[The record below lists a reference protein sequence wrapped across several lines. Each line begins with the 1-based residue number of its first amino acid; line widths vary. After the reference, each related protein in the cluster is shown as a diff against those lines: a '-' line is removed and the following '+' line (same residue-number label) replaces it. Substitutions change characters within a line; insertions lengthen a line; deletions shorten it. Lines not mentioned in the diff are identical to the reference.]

1 MAEPSIGIRLAGTGM
16 AVPATVLTND
26 DLAKRVDT
34 SDAWISQRTGI
45 RERRILNDTATVRD
59 LARDA
64 AIQALEN
71 AGMVGADLDMLICA
85 TLRPEMVCPS
95 TAARV
100 VAEIGAVPAAAV
112 DLNAACSGFVYALNF
127 ASSLIRTGAVRTVAV
142 LGAEALS
149 KLTDWQDR
157 GTCVLFG
164 DGAGAAILTASDDPT
179 QGLLHQTMA
188 SDGSM
193 WKELYCPREPHHV
206 PADDKIFSGT
216 FDTLQMNGR
225 EIYKFAVSTLQKTI
239 EKVLADQGLRSG
251 DLAMVIAHQSN
262 ARILESAREKLGLPE
277 DKLYINIDRYGNT
290 SAASI
295 PICLHEL
302 NAAGRIKPGDLI
314 LFVGLGGGLT
324 WASALWRV

>member
-16 AVPATVLTND
+16 AVPENVLTND
-26 DLAKRVDT
+26 QLAQRVDT
-34 SDAWISQRTGI
+34 NDQWISQRTGI
-45 RERRILNDTATVRD
+45 RQRRILDGGDTVRD

-64 AIQALEN
+64 VRQALAN
-71 AGMVGADLDMLICA
+71 ANMTGQDLDMLICA

-100 VAEIGAVPAAAV
+100 VAEVGAVPAAAV

-127 ASSLIRTGAVRTVAV
+127 ASSLIRTGAARTIAV
-142 LGAEALS
+142 VGAEALS
-149 KLTDWQDR
+149 KITDWKDR
-157 GTCVLFG
+157 STCVLFG
-164 DGAGAAILTASDDPT
+164 DGAGAAILTASDNPR
-179 QGLLHQTMA
+179 QGLIHQTMA

-193 WKELYCPREPHHV
+193 WKELYCPRDAEQV

-225 EIYKFAVSTLQKTI
+225 EIYKFAVGTLHRTI
-239 EKVLADQGLRSG
+239 EKVLADNDLRSD
-251 DLAMVIAHQSN
+251 DLSMVIAHQSN

-302 NAAGRIKPGDLI
+302 TAAGRIHEGDLV
-314 LFVGLGGGLT
+314 LFIGLGGGLT

>member
-1 MAEPSIGIRLAGTGM
+1 MAREATRQAM
-16 AVPATVLTND
+16 A
-26 DLAKRVDT
+26 
-34 SDAWISQRTGI
+34 
-45 RERRILNDTATVRD
+45 
-59 LARDA
+59 
-64 AIQALEN
+64 N
-71 AGMVGADLDMLICA
+71 AGITGSQLDMLICA
-85 TLRPEMVCPS
+85 TLRAEMVCPS

-100 VAEIGAVPAAAV
+100 VAELGAVPAAAV

-127 ASSLIRTGAVRTVAV
+127 ASSLIRTGAARTVAV
-142 LGAEALS
+142 VGAEALS
-149 KLTDWQDR
+149 KVTDWADR
-157 GTCVLFG
+157 RTCVLFG
-164 DGAGAAILTASDDPT
+164 DGSGAAILTASDDPR

-193 WKELYCPREPHHV
+193 WKELYCPRDAGQV
-206 PADDKIFSGT
+206 PTDDKIFSGS

-225 EIYKFAVSTLQKTI
+225 EIYKFAVATLQKTI
-239 EKVLADQGLRSG
+239 EKVLLDNDLRAQ
-251 DLAMVIAHQSN
+251 DLGMVIAHQSN
-262 ARILESAREKLGLPE
+262 ARILESARERLGLAE

-302 NAAGRIKPGDLI
+302 HTAGRVRPGDLV

>member
-1 MAEPSIGIRLAGTGM
+1 MVQPRLGIRLAGTGM
-16 AVPATVLTND
+16 AVPDTVLTNA
-26 DLAKRVDT
+26 DLAARVET
-34 SDAWISQRTGI
+34 SDEWIMQRTGI
-45 RERRILNDTATVRD
+45 RERRILNGRDSVRD
-59 LARDA
+59 LAREA
-64 AIQALEN
+64 TLQAMAN
-71 AGMVGADLDMLICA
+71 AGVTGPQLDMLICA

-100 VAEIGAVPAAAV
+100 VAEIGATPAAAV

-127 ASSLIRTGAVRTVAV
+127 ASSLIRTGTARTVAV
-142 LGAEALS
+142 VGAEALS
-149 KLTDWQDR
+149 KVTDWADR
-157 GTCVLFG
+157 RTCVLFG
-164 DGAGAAILTASDDPT
+164 DGAGAAILTASEDPQ
-179 QGLLHQTMA
+179 QGLLHQIMA
-188 SDGSM
+188 SDGGM
-193 WKELYCPREPHHV
+193 WKELYCPRNADQV
-206 PADDKIFSGT
+206 PEDDKIFSGA

-225 EIYKFAVSTLQKTI
+225 EIYKFAVATLQKTV
-239 EKVLADQGLRSG
+239 EKVMSDNGLRAD

-262 ARILESAREKLGLPE
+262 ARILESARERLGLAE

-302 NAAGRIKPGDLI
+302 NAAGRISSGDLI

>member
-1 MAEPSIGIRLAGTGM
+1 M
-16 AVPATVLTND
+16 AVPDTVLTNA
-26 DLAKRVDT
+26 DLAARVDT
-34 SDAWISQRTGI
+34 NDEWITQRTGI
-45 RERRILNDTATVRD
+45 RERRVLSDGASVRD
-59 LARDA
+59 LAR
-64 AIQALEN
+64 QAVQQ
-71 AGMVGADLDMLICA
+71 AMASADVTGPQLDMLICA

-127 ASSLIRTGAVRTVAV
+127 ASSLIRTGAAGTVAV
-142 LGAEALS
+142 VGAEALT
-149 KLTDWQDR
+149 KITDWSDR
-157 GTCVLFG
+157 RTCVLFG
-164 DGAGAAILTASDDPT
+164 DGAGAAILTASDDPR

-193 WKELYCPREPHHV
+193 WKELYCPRDAAQV
-206 PADDKIFSGT
+206 PADDKVFSGT

-239 EKVLADQGLRSG
+239 EKVLIDNDLRAD
-251 DLAMVIAHQSN
+251 DLSMVIAHQSN
-262 ARILESAREKLGLPE
+262 ARILESARERLGLPE

-302 NAAGRIKPGDLI
+302 NAAGRIRPGDLV

>member
-64 AIQALEN
+64 AMQALEN